1 MNRQKREEA
10 LRNSHRS
17 GERSD
22 QPGRSN
28 PPDRDRM
35 RNREDMESP
44 ERQHTPREPG
54 KLPLPE

>member
-10 LRNSHRS
+10 QRNREKS

-28 PPDRDRM
+28 PPEGERM
-35 RNREDMESP
+35 HNREDMAAS
-44 ERQHTPREPG
+44 ERQQPRREPG

>member
-10 LRNSHRS
+10 LRNSGTS
-17 GERSD
+17 GKPSSD

-28 PPDRDRM
+28 PPDSDQTQ
-35 RNREDMESP
+35 NHEDKSP
-44 ERQHTPREPG
+44 EQHHPHREPG

>member
-10 LRNSHRS
+10 LRNSGKS

-22 QPGRSN
+22 QPGRSS

-44 ERQHTPREPG
+44 ERQQPQREPG